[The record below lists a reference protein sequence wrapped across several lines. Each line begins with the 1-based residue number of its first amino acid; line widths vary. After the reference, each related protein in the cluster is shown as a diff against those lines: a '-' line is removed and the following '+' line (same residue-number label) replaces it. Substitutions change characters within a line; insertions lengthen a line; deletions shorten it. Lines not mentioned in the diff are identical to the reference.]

1 MRPSSTRPSHARRSH
16 ARPRD
21 RRRPLSLPWALAL
34 VVALIIGLYAAVAI
48 MAPSF
53 APALGPLGSALGG
66 SGDGGGAGTDA
77 ATASTAPSAGGT
89 GSPASAAP
97 SKSASPKP
105 KPSRTSPSPVKDK
118 ITTWEDEVFRLVNVE
133 RTKAGCA
140 KLHTDARLH
149 KAARDFSALMAAK
162 NFFDHVSPDGS
173 SFVDREEDAGYPR
186 NQAAAENIA
195 YGYGTAAAVMKGWMN
210 STGHRKNILNCG
222 IKAIGVGLAY
232 RKSTPYWTQDF
243 GWQ

>member
-1 MRPSSTRPSHARRSH
+1 M
-16 ARPRD
+16 
-21 RRRPLSLPWALAL
+21 PWAFALA
-34 VVALIIGLYAAVAI
+34 VAMIIGLYAAVAI
-48 MAPSF
+48 VAPSF
-53 APALGPLGSALGG
+53 APAFGLLGSGRSDAR
-66 SGDGGGAGTDA
+66 TDA
-77 ATASTAPSAGGT
+77 ATASAEPSAAAT
-89 GSPASAAP
+89 TSATP
-97 SKSASPKP
+97 SWKPSASPSAKP
-105 KPSRTSPSPVKDK
+105 QPSKASPSPVKDR
-118 ITTWEDEVFRLVNVE
+118 ITAWEDEVFRLVNVE

-195 YGYGTAAAVMKGWMN
+195 YGYGDPAAVMKGWMN
-210 STGHRKNILNCG
+210 STGHRKNILNCS

>member
-1 MRPSSTRPSHARRSH
+1 M
-16 ARPRD
+16 
-21 RRRPLSLPWALAL
+21 PWALTL
-34 VVALIIGLYAAVAI
+34 VVALIIGLYATVALV
-48 MAPSF
+48 APSF
-53 APALGPLGSALGG
+53 APVLGPLGSALGAN
-66 SGDGGGAGTDA
+66 SSADGGGAGTDA
-77 ATASTAPSAGGT
+77 ATASTAPSASGG
-89 GSPASAAP
+89 PASTAP

-105 KPSRTSPSPVKDK
+105 KPSKTSPSPVKDK
-118 ITTWEDEVFRLVNVE
+118 ITAWEDEVFALVNVE
-133 RTKAGCA
+133 RTKAGCS
-140 KLHTDARLH
+140 KLHADARLH

-195 YGYGTAAAVMKGWMN
+195 YGYGSPAAVMKGWMN